1 MPEEVSETIRQLK
14 VDIDT
19 DTADLEDAIEKAE
32 RLKEQI
38 DACTQATRR
47 LDYAFQS
54 IADSISSMLEMFQPS
69 TEDS

>member
-32 RLKEQI
+32 RLKEKI
-38 DACTQATRR
+38 DACTQAARR

-69 TEDS
+69 TEGS